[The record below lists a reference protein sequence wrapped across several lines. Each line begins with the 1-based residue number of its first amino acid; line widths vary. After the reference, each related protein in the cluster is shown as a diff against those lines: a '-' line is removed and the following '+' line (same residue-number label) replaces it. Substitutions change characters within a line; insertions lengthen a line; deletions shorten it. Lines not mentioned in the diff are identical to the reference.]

1 MEIKRTQAFDKIFKL
16 DKRIRLIRG
25 GSAAG
30 KTICILTVMI
40 NECMKPNKGFEMS
53 VVAATYPMLK
63 RGPVRDFKLI
73 MKGIGRWRDSR
84 WNQTTL
90 KYTFSTGST
99 IEFFSN
105 ENPDRTRGARRSHLF
120 VNECNVGIDFEAF
133 NQYAIRTSSTIWLDY
148 NPSQLFWAD
157 RELVPRDDVDF
168 ITVTYKD
175 NDTLPDTILDEFNIA
190 REKAKTSEYW
200 LNFVNVY
207 LEGKIGRLSD
217 VVIPDWIEIPKLPE
231 DARLLCHGLD
241 WGYSIDE
248 TSCVALYKIDG
259 GYIFDE
265 VLYQKGM
272 LNSNISQY
280 LQNNNIKGQL
290 WADSAEPKSIAE
302 LQSYGH
308 TINPVTKGRDSIIYG
323 INLINQNKIFV
334 TSRSKNLIS
343 ELNGYVWA
351 TDKVGNKIQ
360 KPNPLSGDHAI
371 DSARYALMMEL
382 ENPNK
387 GKYYIY

>member
-1 MEIKRTQAFDKIFKL
+1 
-16 DKRIRLIRG
+16 
-25 GSAAG
+25 
-30 KTICILTVMI
+30 
-40 NECMKPNKGFEMS
+40 MS

-133 NQYAIRTSSTIWLDY
+133 NQYAIRTSSTIWFDY

-200 LNFVNVY
+200 KNFVNVY
-207 LEGKIGRLSD
+207 LEGKIGRFPTWLFRIGLKCQNFRKTQD
-217 VVIPDWIEIPKLPE
+217 FFVTAWIGVTQLMKQVVWHCTRLTGVIYSTKCCIKKECLIPIYPNIYKTTIL
-231 DARLLCHGLD
+231 RV
-241 WGYSIDE
+241 
-248 TSCVALYKIDG
+248 SC
-259 GYIFDE
+259 
-265 VLYQKGM
+265 
-272 LNSNISQY
+272 
-280 LQNNNIKGQL
+280 
-290 WADSAEPKSIAE
+290 
-302 LQSYGH
+302 
-308 TINPVTKGRDSIIYG
+308 GRIQP
-323 INLINQNKIFV
+323 NQNQSPNCNRMV
-334 TSRSKNLIS
+334 TQSTRLPKDVI
-343 ELNGYVWA
+343 
-351 TDKVGNKIQ
+351 
-360 KPNPLSGDHAI
+360 
-371 DSARYALMMEL
+371 R
-382 ENPNK
+382 
-387 GKYYIY
+387 